1 MDSSGTIGSG
11 TDWGTAVVLD
21 SKTLTQ
27 LETDNASLRARHGRR
42 TRVIWVLCMSWLLST
57 SAAYWERCSLAKL
70 SRAMTAEIGR
80 CEQQMHECRKSASH
94 TSVALAALA
103 RSQENILTATEQ
115 APALGTKSWGRRFTV
130 TKYLPRDPKY
140 GRDDDGLTATLMA
153 ADPASRIVAVDPTLI
168 PYGSRVW
175 IEGLGW
181 FQAQDC
187 GGAIK
192 GLRLDVLTA
201 TQQDAMAF
209 GKQNRFAIV
218 VPTDA

>member
-1 MDSSGTIGSG
+1 
-11 TDWGTAVVLD
+11 
-21 SKTLTQ
+21 
-27 LETDNASLRARHGRR
+27 
-42 TRVIWVLCMSWLLST
+42 
-57 SAAYWERCSLAKL
+57 
-70 SRAMTAEIGR
+70 
-80 CEQQMHECRKSASH
+80 
-94 TSVALAALA
+94 
-103 RSQENILTATEQ
+103 
-115 APALGTKSWGRRFTV
+115 
-130 TKYLPRDPKY
+130 
-140 GRDDDGLTATLMA
+140 
-153 ADPASRIVAVDPTLI
+153 
-168 PYGSRVW
+168 VW